1 MPNGF
6 SPALLVLRDPL
17 ESDAGRS
24 TSVNST
30 TGKSTSANSASAD
43 SVSGFIAVDPDSPVV
58 SALDLGVT
66 RGDGIFET
74 ITVVNGMPQALD
86 AHLHRFARSAAMLD
100 LPAPQPE
107 TWKKGVFAAVDSR
120 PTVDEAFAKL
130 VYTRGI
136 EGSGIP
142 TGWIYL
148 QQSPDFTTERTEGI
162 SVVLLDRGYASS
174 VQRTSPWLL
183 QGAKTLSYA
192 INKAAAREAQR
203 RGADDVIFV
212 SSDGY
217 LLEGP
222 TATIVLKLDDTFV
235 TPRTESGILPGTTQ
249 QSIFEIAA
257 VNGYGTAYEML
268 TPADLRRAESAWLVS
283 SVRNAA
289 PIREIDGEARPIDAG
304 LTEAINAG
312 LAARTI

>member
-1 MPNGF
+1 MQNEF

-17 ESDAGRS
+17 GSGSGESGSRFDA
-24 TSVNST
+24 
-30 TGKSTSANSASAD
+30 A
-43 SVSGFIAVDPDSPVV
+43 DPDALVV

-86 AHLHRFARSAAMLD
+86 AHLHRFARSAGMLD
-100 LPAPQPE
+100 LPTPAHE

-120 PTVDEAFAKL
+120 PTVDEAFVKL

-142 TGWIYL
+142 TGWVYL
-148 QQSPDFTTERTEGI
+148 QQSPDFTAERTEGI
-162 SVVLLDRGYASS
+162 SVVLLDRGYSSS

-222 TATIVLKLDDTFV
+222 TATIVLKLDDRFV

-257 VNGYGTAYEML
+257 VNGYRTAYEML
-268 TPADLRRAESAWLVS
+268 TPADLRRAESSWLVS

-289 PIREIDGEARPIDAG
+289 PIREIDGEARPFDAG